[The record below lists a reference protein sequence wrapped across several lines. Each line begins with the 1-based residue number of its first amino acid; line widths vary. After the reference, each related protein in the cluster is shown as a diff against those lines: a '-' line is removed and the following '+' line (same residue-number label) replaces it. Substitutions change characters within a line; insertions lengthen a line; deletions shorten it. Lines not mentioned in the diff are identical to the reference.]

1 MAKTGKIARPIT
13 TTTGS
18 TARYDLSGQIE
29 VFSLYE
35 VMELLSSARKSGVLR
50 VVTPLAEGKCVIN
63 RGSLISASI
72 MRLSDGEA
80 VIEMLS
86 NHSGIFFFTSS
97 PSTDTKGELDLTSLL
112 METVRLEDEFER
124 NASHFPDEATR
135 LGLSSRGIRVVTD
148 DLSCGAP
155 HVLEVIANKP
165 KMTTPQ
171 LMAAIPLASIKIRLA
186 VAWLS
191 SSGILGEYN
200 TQAIALQGIMDS
212 WHQKLLFLGG
222 GGSRILL
229 ATHPEDGPEEI
240 FKMISTVAGDTKA
253 PMPEITLPH
262 DGPGVVRLRPPTGG
276 LLSITILPV
285 HKRHRGTFLTLAASA
300 QLVAMGGV
308 ARTEE
313 GTAWLGLIPETTGLV
328 AWEQEAE
335 GPDALRDALREYADS
350 KM

>member
-1 MAKTGKIARPIT
+1 VI
-13 TTTGS
+13 TGS
-18 TARYDLSGQIE
+18 
-29 VFSLYE
+29 
-35 VMELLSSARKSGVLR
+35 VLKGR
-50 VVTPLAEGKCVIN
+50 CTIN
-63 RGSLISASI
+63 RGGLVAASNL
-72 MRLSDGEA
+72 RLSDGEA

-86 NHSGIFFFTSS
+86 ARNGVFSFTSA
-97 PSTDTKGELDLTSLL
+97 PATEARGALDLTTLL

-124 NASHFPDEATR
+124 NAAYFPDESTR

-165 KMTTPQ
+165 KITTPQ
-171 LMAAIPLASIKIRLA
+171 LLAAIPLASIKIRLA

-229 ATHPEDGPEEI
+229 ATHPEDGPREV
-240 FKMISTVAGDTKA
+240 FKMVSSVAADTKA
-253 PMPEITLPH
+253 PMPEMTLPH

-285 HKRHRGTFLTLAASA
+285 HRRHRGTFQTLAASA
-300 QLVAMGGV
+300 QLVAMGRV
-308 ARTEE
+308 ASTEE
-313 GTAWLGLIPETTGLV
+313 GSAWLGLIPETTGLV
-328 AWEQEAE
+328 SWDQE
-335 GPDALRDALREYADS
+335 GPDSLREGLREFANS
-350 KM
+350 RM

>member
-1 MAKTGKIARPIT
+1 MLLAKTGKIARP
-13 TTTGS
+13 TTGRIS
-18 TARYDLSGQIE
+18 ESDLSGRIE

-35 VMELLSSARKSGVLR
+35 VFEMLSNGRKSGQLK
-50 VVTPLAEGKCVIN
+50 VVTHLGEGRCSLN
-63 RGSLISASI
+63 RGSLMSASI
-72 MRLSDGEA
+72 VRLSDSEA
-80 VIEMLS
+80 IIEMLS
-86 NHSGIFFFTSS
+86 TRSGTFSFAAA
-97 PSTDTKGELDLTSLL
+97 PPTDARGGLDLTSLL

-124 NASHFPDEATR
+124 TASYYPDEATR

-165 KMTTPQ
+165 KITIPQ
-171 LMAAIPLASIKIRLA
+171 LLAAIPLASIKIRLA

-191 SSGILGEYN
+191 SAGILGEYN
-200 TQAIALQGIMDS
+200 TQAIALQGILDS

-229 ATHPEDGPEEI
+229 ATHPEDGPQEI
-240 FKMISTVAGDTKA
+240 FRMISTVAMDTKA
-253 PMPEITLPH
+253 PMPEMALPH

-285 HKRHRGTFLTLAASA
+285 HKRHRGTFQSLAASA

-313 GTAWLGLIPETTGLV
+313 GSVWLGLIPETTGLV
-328 AWEQEAE
+328 SWEPGQE
-335 GPDALRDALREYADS
+335 GPESLRDALRDYADS

>member
-1 MAKTGKIARPIT
+1 MAKTGKIPR
-13 TTTGS
+13 S
-18 TARYDLSGQIE
+18 TLGGNTEPDLSGRIE

-35 VMELLSSARKSGVLR
+35 VFELLSSGRKSGQLTVMAPQGEGRCVL
-50 VVTPLAEGKCVIN
+50 N
-63 RGSLISASI
+63 RGKLLTANVL
-72 MRLSDGEA
+72 RLSDSEA
-80 VIEMLS
+80 VIELLS
-86 NHSGIFFFTSS
+86 SREGAFSFVSAT
-97 PSTDTKGELDLTSLL
+97 PTDAKGDLDLTSLL

-124 NASHFPDEATR
+124 NASYYPDEATR

-165 KMTTPQ
+165 KMTIPQ
-171 LMAAIPLASIKIRLA
+171 LLAAIPLASLKIRLA

-200 TQAIALQGIMDS
+200 TQAIALQGILDS

-229 ATHPEDGPEEI
+229 ATHPEDGPQEI
-240 FKMISTVAGDTKA
+240 FRMISTVAMDTKA
-253 PMPEITLPH
+253 PMPELTLPH

-285 HKRHRGTFLTLAASA
+285 HKRHRGTFQSLAASA

-308 ARTEE
+308 AQTDE
-313 GTAWLGLIPETTGLV
+313 GAAWAALIPETTGFV
-328 AWEQEAE
+328 TWEGGQEGAE
-335 GPDALRDALREYADS
+335 SLRDGLRDYADAR
-350 KM
+350 M

>member
-1 MAKTGKIARPIT
+1 MAKTGKIARPT
-13 TTTGS
+13 ATTGS
-18 TARYDLSGQIE
+18 ITNADLSGRIE

-35 VMELLSSARKSGVLR
+35 VFEMLSSGRKSGTLKVI
-50 VVTPLAEGKCVIN
+50 TPHAEGRCAIN
-63 RGSLISASI
+63 RGGLVAASI

-86 NHSGIFFFTSS
+86 TKNGVFSFTSAAA
-97 PSTDTKGELDLTSLL
+97 TEAKGALDLTSLL

-124 NASHFPDEATR
+124 NAAHFPDEGTR
-135 LGLSSRGIRVVTD
+135 LGLSSRGVRVVTD

-165 KMTTPQ
+165 KITTPQ

-186 VAWLS
+186 VAWLTS
-191 SSGILGEYN
+191 AGILGEYN
-200 TQAIALQGIMDS
+200 TQAIVLQGFLDS

-229 ATHPEDGPEEI
+229 VTHPEDGPHEI
-240 FKMISTVAGDTKA
+240 FKMVQTVAADTKA

-276 LLSITILPV
+276 LISITILPV
-285 HKRHRGTFLTLAASA
+285 HKRHRGTFQTLAASA
-300 QLVAMGGV
+300 QLVAMGAV

-313 GTAWLGLIPETTGLV
+313 GTAWLGLIPETTGFV
-328 AWEQEAE
+328 SWELE
-335 GPDALRDALREYADS
+335 GEDSLRDALRDHANS
-350 KM
+350 RM